1 MPLLTNCTEG
11 MQLLCGI
18 GRCSWMLEPV
28 LTDISRVLQTQ
39 FHNAGLDPSIIHL
52 KRGVASNNKQKAE
65 KFCFIYPHDVSL
77 SSKLYII
84 GDRKVKG

>member
-1 MPLLTNCTEG
+1 MLLLTNCTEG

-52 KRGVASNNKQKAE
+52 KRGVAPNKKQKVRS
-65 KFCFIYPHDVSL
+65 FVS
-77 SSKLYII
+77 YIHMMFHSLQSYILLVI
-84 GDRKVKG
+84 GK

>member
-1 MPLLTNCTEG
+1 MLLLTNCTEG

-52 KRGVASNNKQKAE
+52 KRGVAPNNKQKVRS
-65 KFCFIYPHDVSL
+65 FVS
-77 SSKLYII
+77 YIHMMFHSLQSYILLVI
-84 GDRKVKG
+84 GK